1 MHLTVGQYTVHQW
14 HEVNW
19 YPTLKAHLREV
30 CTIHIV
36 FLLEVGFRPSPTG
49 ERKPIKNFYVSKRGS
64 FFHNFV
70 LELTS
75 KSIYF
80 IVQFFY
86 RKFNCRFMVS
96 LYVKQN
102 GELHLCR
109 VTLILNVKLTPCLM
123 SSRCSHE
130 QFKE

>member
-30 CTIHIV
+30 CTIQIV

-49 ERKPIKNFYVSKRGS
+49 ERKPINNFYVSKRGS
-64 FFHNFV
+64 LFHNFV

-123 SSRCSHE
+123 SSTCSHE